1 MNKIVISKLISI
13 ANQFD
18 SMGNYEDADRLSDV
32 ANSFQAPNKEDID
45 ERMDQSF
52 ENSDDYQALQD
63 ILEDMLN
70 SGELSPEQKSE
81 IENIIGDNSSAIDF
95 SNDEDDDSIDVKE
108 LSNPIDGEEM
118 MSDDTADEMD
128 DTDIEK
134 PSEEDLESLFADDP
148 ELLEWWRNLG
158 SNNNE

>member
-18 SMGNYEDADRLSDV
+18 SMGNYEDADKLSDV

-45 ERMDQSF
+45 ERMDKSF
-52 ENSDDYQALQD
+52 EDSDDYQALQD
-63 ILEDMLN
+63 ILEEMLN
-70 SGELSPEQKSE
+70 SGELSPQQKTE
-81 IENIIGDNSSAIDF
+81 IENIVGEGSDVSDF

-108 LSNPIDGEEM
+108 LSNPIDGDEM
-118 MSDDTADEMD
+118 MPDDTADEMN

-134 PSEEDLESLFADDP
+134 PSEDDLESLFADDP

>member
-32 ANSFQAPNKEDID
+32 AGSFQAPNKEDID
-45 ERMDQSF
+45 ARMDQSF

-81 IENIIGDNSSAIDF
+81 IENIIGDDSSAIDF

-108 LSNPIDGEEM
+108 LSNPIDGDEM
-118 MSDDTADEMD
+118 MSDDTADEMN

-134 PSEEDLESLFADDP
+134 PSEDDLESLFADDP